1 MSYDFPIKYKEFFSC
16 NILEANV
23 GSNCPCGGDGGHG
36 GKTYLK
42 IADGSNTGWNIT
54 IAERDGTE
62 YYFEQPKSIA
72 LELLGD
78 TENETFIQLL
88 DFALK
93 ELLMTYLAESKKN
106 KF

>member
-1 MSYDFPIKYKEFFSC
+1 MKYNFPIKSKEFFSC

-42 IADGSNTGWNIT
+42 ITDGGNTGWNIT
-54 IAERDGTE
+54 VKDYEGEE
-62 YYFEQPKSIA
+62 YFFRGPKSIE

-78 TENETFIQLL
+78 TENETFIQVL

-93 ELLMTYLAESKKN
+93 GLLEMYVAEAQKN